1 MLANLRKNIE
11 TIAKPQLLYV
21 AMKRQNHNILGLWG
35 WGIMCNFAAD
45 MKKTNETIAAL
56 LLMALAPNAAF
67 AATNCGVT
75 GNNGMEE
82 ITGTKVTEKGIIE
95 SMVAEK
101 VVTASKA
108 SEKEAAA
115 SKASEKEAA
124 ASLSLIHI

>member
-1 MLANLRKNIE
+1 
-11 TIAKPQLLYV
+11 
-21 AMKRQNHNILGLWG
+21 
-35 WGIMCNFAAD
+35 MCNFAAD

-82 ITGTKVTEKGIIE
+82 ITGTKVTEKGITE

-101 VVTASKA
+101 VVNASKASEKVVTASNA

-115 SKASEKEAA
+115 SNAA
-124 ASLSLIHI
+124 ANKVS

>member
-1 MLANLRKNIE
+1 
-11 TIAKPQLLYV
+11 
-21 AMKRQNHNILGLWG
+21 
-35 WGIMCNFAAD
+35 MCNFAAD

-101 VVTASKA
+101 VVNASKASEKVVTASKA

-115 SKASEKEAA
+115 SNAA
-124 ASLSLIHI
+124 ANKVSLNKTT